1 MANSVKDI
9 NLQKYINNIVL
20 NEKTNEILFNLLGR
34 FENRIIYFEQYR
46 YSRYDVAIN
55 NSCSQTDYKDTHITA
70 EQFFS
75 DFPLI
80 VFKDDYRN
88 KRLDTFYQILKTF
101 ARFQTLKMFLN
112 LSEQNNKLLLII

>member
-1 MANSVKDI
+1 MKASEVQLWKPFVNNSGHLSIAYKKSNSRLFII
-9 NLQKYINNIVL
+9 NYNGTI
-20 NEKTNEILFNLLGR
+20 
-34 FENRIIYFEQYR
+34 
-46 YSRYDVAIN
+46 YDVAIN

-80 VFKDDYRN
+80 IFKDDYRN